1 MSKKPKRRKFRKHR
15 IGRFIVGVLVIA
27 FIVLALTADAFFP
40 NTIIGDLIGDTIGKF
55 FNVFAFVESYY
66 VALLE
71 SLTIVFFIYVL
82 SKIVT
87 AVLYVL
93 FKHNKRSFTVSVVA
107 NGVLKYIFVLIGLFL
122 ILNAWGVNTQT
133 LLAGAGILS
142 LAISFGAQS
151 LIEDILAGIFII
163 SEKQFSIGDIIE
175 IDGFR
180 GRVVEMSLRTTK
192 FENIQGDIKIINNAS
207 INGAINSSRNLSP
220 AICDIA
226 IGYDQDIEKVEKV
239 IEKNFSSIRDKLLDI
254 IDGPYYKGV
263 QELSDSSL
271 ELRIIAYTHEEHRL
285 QTIRDLNREMK
296 VLFDKHKIQIP
307 YQQIV
312 VHNAKNTVQRKT
324 TKKITPK
331 KKKA

>member
-1 MSKKPKRRKFRKHR
+1 MSKKPKRRKFKKNRVSH
-15 IGRFIVGVLVIA
+15 FIVAFFVIA
-27 FIVLALTADAFFP
+27 LVMLALTADTFFP

-55 FNVFAFVESYY
+55 FNVFAFVESHY

-71 SLTIVFFIYVL
+71 SLTIIFFIYVV

-87 AVLYVL
+87 GILYVL

-107 NGVLKYIFVLIGLFL
+107 NGVLKYTFALIGIFL

-192 FENIQGDIKIINNAS
+192 FENIQGDTKIINNAS

-226 IGYDQDIEKVEKV
+226 IGYDQNIEKVEKV
-239 IEKNFSSIRDKLLDI
+239 IEKNLASIRDKLLDI
-254 IDGPYYKGV
+254 VDGPYYKGV
-263 QELSDSSL
+263 QELSESSVA
-271 ELRIIAYTHEEHRL
+271 LRIIAYTHEQHRL

-307 YQQIV
+307 FPQMVI
-312 VHNAKNTVQRKT
+312 HNAKKAVTRKP
-324 TKKITPK
+324 TKKATSK